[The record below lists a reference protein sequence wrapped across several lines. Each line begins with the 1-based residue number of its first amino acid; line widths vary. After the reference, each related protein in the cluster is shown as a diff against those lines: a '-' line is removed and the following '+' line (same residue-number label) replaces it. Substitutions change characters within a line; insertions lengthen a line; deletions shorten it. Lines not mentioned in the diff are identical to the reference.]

1 MLEQEMPIYYLPTMC
16 FSKEDIGLNDELLRP
31 MDNFL
36 LHKSL
41 WNDKCDY
48 IQPDS
53 CVNLNTD
60 NYNLMVLQLNIRGL
74 ISQQDELK
82 LLLQKLST
90 KIQVLI

>member
-1 MLEQEMPIYYLPTMC
+1 MSVWYLLTMC
-16 FSKEDIGLNDELLRP
+16 FSKSDIEHSDELLRP

-53 CVNLNTD
+53 CANLNPD
-60 NYNLMVLQLNIRGL
+60 NYNLIILQLNIRGL
-74 ISQQDELK
+74 ISHQDELK
-82 LLLQKLST
+82 LLLQKLS
-90 KIQVLI
+90 KKKVVI

>member
-1 MLEQEMPIYYLPTMC
+1 MLEQMSVYYLPTMC
-16 FSKEDIGLNDELLRP
+16 SSKEDISLNDELLRP

-36 LHKSL
+36 LHESL
-41 WNDKCDY
+41 WNDKCDN

-60 NYNLMVLQLNIRGL
+60 NYNIIILQLNIRGL
-74 ISQQDELK
+74 ISHQDELK
-82 LLLQKLST
+82 LLLQKLSK